1 MYSGGKDSTTA
12 LHRAVRDGLDV
23 VVLAS
28 VIPAYKY
35 SMLYHQ
41 PLYQCLLAQSQ
52 SLGIPLESTGLVNP
66 EAERET
72 LKHLLK
78 RIREKYRV
86 EAVVSGALKSV
97 FQYRIFG
104 EIARELGLKFYT
116 PLWMINEEEYL
127 WSLLREGIEFIIISI
142 TSMGI
147 PLDLLGKPITR
158 EDVEKLVRL
167 SRKYGFNLSFE
178 GGDAE
183 TLVVDAPL
191 FKYRLELT
199 GRKHIVSEY
208 EGYYIV
214 EEIKSIKK
222 QR

>member
-1 MYSGGKDSTTA
+1 
-12 LHRAVRDGLDV
+12 
-23 VVLAS
+23 
-28 VIPAYKY
+28 
-35 SMLYHQ
+35 
-41 PLYQCLLAQSQ
+41 
-52 SLGIPLESTGLVNP
+52 
-66 EAERET
+66 
-72 LKHLLK
+72 
-78 RIREKYRV
+78 
-86 EAVVSGALKSV
+86 
-97 FQYRIFG
+97 
-104 EIARELGLKFYT
+104 
-116 PLWMINEEEYL
+116 
-127 WSLLREGIEFIIISI
+127 
-142 TSMGI
+142 
-147 PLDLLGKPITR
+147 
-158 EDVEKLVRL
+158 VRL